1 MPEDKTGSKKKKL
14 FVGKVISNK
23 MDKTAVIQIERTFL
37 HSQYQKVVKR
47 FTRLKAHDQEN
58 KCQVGDQVKIIETR
72 PISKEKHWKVIDII
86 SSVPK
91 NAGVKSGE
99 SLNDTNL

>member
-1 MPEDKTGSKKKKL
+1 MTGDNMTEQQAGSKKKKS

-37 HSQYQKVVKR
+37 HSQYQKVIKR

-58 KCQVGDQVKIIETR
+58 KCQIGDQVKIIETR
-72 PISKEKHWKVIDII
+72 PMSKEKHWKVVEII
-86 SSVPK
+86 SSVPQK
-91 NAGVKSGE
+91 SGVKAGE
-99 SLNDTNL
+99 

>member
-1 MPEDKTGSKKKKL
+1 MTENKTESKKKKT

-37 HSQYQKVVKR
+37 HAQYQKVVKR
-47 FTRLKAHDQEN
+47 FTRLKAHDQDN

-72 PISKEKHWKVIDII
+72 PMSKEKHWKVIDII
-86 SSVPK
+86 SSIPQK
-91 NAGVKSGE
+91 SGIKSGE
-99 SLNDTNL
+99 

>member
-1 MPEDKTGSKKKKL
+1 MIENKAGLKRKKS

-37 HSQYQKVVKR
+37 HAQYQKVIKR

-58 KCQVGDQVKIIETR
+58 KCQVGDQVKIIETK
-72 PISKEKHWKVIDII
+72 PISKEKHWKVIEII
-86 SSVPK
+86 SSVPQ
-91 NAGVKSGE
+91 NPSAEAGE
-99 SLNDTNL
+99 P